1 MQAGDDRAVALAHED
16 RERAP
21 VVNAARGRVEF
32 VEPLVEE
39 RDVLAT
45 RIVLDPEVF
54 TRHPR
59 PRMGAMAS

>member
-54 TRHPR
+54 GR
-59 PRMGAMAS
+59 PHRLR